1 MDKVTKKNLII
12 TVVVTAVLLVGI
24 MVSVYAWYM
33 DYRLK
38 VDETAVIAQTDDVVL
53 TEISNVIDASGFG
66 TVTYH
71 AVNRRGIEKT
81 YIIYANVFK
90 VTESGVAG
98 GAVNGK
104 PTLAD
109 HVIIT
114 AVSGLDENGE
124 PVIVKTDRVQIGEI
138 TLKPLEEKNFT
149 LDYSLV
155 FELEQIYLQGDRA
168 VIELHVE

>member
-81 YIIYANVFK
+81 Y
-90 VTESGVAG
+90 
-98 GAVNGK
+98 
-104 PTLAD
+104 
-109 HVIIT
+109 
-114 AVSGLDENGE
+114 
-124 PVIVKTDRVQIGEI
+124 R
-138 TLKPLEEKNFT
+138 
-149 LDYSLV
+149 
-155 FELEQIYLQGDRA
+155 
-168 VIELHVE
+168 